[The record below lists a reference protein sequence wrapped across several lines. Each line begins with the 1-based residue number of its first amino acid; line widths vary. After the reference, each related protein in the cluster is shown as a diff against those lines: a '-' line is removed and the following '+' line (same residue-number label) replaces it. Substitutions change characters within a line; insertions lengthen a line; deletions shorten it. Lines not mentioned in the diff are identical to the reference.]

1 MCIVLQWISFNFFI
15 FILLVAPEI
24 SEPPTSRTKEE
35 GHTVEF
41 SCVVAGYPTPDVA
54 WTKNGVELNLTR
66 DVRLNVSSN
75 NGNHHLTISSV
86 QQSDAGKYR
95 CVANNSLDT
104 ATSSPATLSVK
115 CECQSSLSL

>member
-24 SEPPTSRTKEE
+24 SEPPTNRTKEE
-35 GHTVEF
+35 KQNVEF
-41 SCVVAGYPTPDVA
+41 SCVVAGYPTPDVT
-54 WTKNGVELNLTR
+54 WTKNGVKLNLTR
-66 DVRLNVSSN
+66 DVRLNTN
-75 NGNHHLTISSV
+75 NGNHHLTISNV
-86 QQSDAGKYR
+86 QQSDAGQYR
-95 CVANNSLDT
+95 CVAKNSLDT